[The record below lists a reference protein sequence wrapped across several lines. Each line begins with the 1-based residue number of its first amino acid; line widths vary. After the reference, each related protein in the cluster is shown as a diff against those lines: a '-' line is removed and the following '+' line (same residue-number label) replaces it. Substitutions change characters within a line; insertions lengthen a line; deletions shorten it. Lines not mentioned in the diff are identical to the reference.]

1 MQEEMGCTMGQIEQ
15 LIRYAFWSSE
25 SSGIVIGMSGGIDS
39 SVAATF
45 CCRAIGGD
53 RVLGLILPSIVTREE
68 DIIDAEELCRTL
80 GMEYRTFGVDPLLAG
95 FATIPGYE
103 ESPYL
108 RGNLMARI
116 RMTVLYY
123 FANRDNRIVCGTSN
137 RTEYMIG
144 YCTKF
149 GDNAADI
156 QPIIHL
162 YKTDVYRIAEE
173 LRIPDSIR
181 NKIPSAGLWEGQSD
195 EQEIGLSYP
204 IIDEALRTL
213 EINGW
218 KSRNSEEEKVL
229 QMVRKSEHKRIS
241 AYHLTTIC

>member
-1 MQEEMGCTMGQIEQ
+1 MQEEMGCTIGQVEQ
-15 LIRYAFWSSE
+15 LIRYAFWSSG
-25 SSGIVIGMSGGIDS
+25 SSGIVLGMSGGIDS

-68 DIIDAEELCRTL
+68 DITDAQELCRAL

-123 FANRDNRIVCGTSN
+123 FANRDHRIVCGTSN
-137 RTEYMIG
+137 RTEYLIG

-162 YKTDVYRIAEE
+162 YKTDVYRVAEE

-181 NKIPSAGLWEGQSD
+181 NKVPSAGLWEGQSD
-195 EQEIGLSYP
+195 EQEIGLSYQ
-204 IIDEALRTL
+204 IIDEALRAL

-218 KSRNSEEEKVL
+218 KSRNSIEEKVL

>member
-15 LIRYAFWSSE
+15 LIRYAFWSSG

-68 DIIDAEELCRTL
+68 DITDAEELCRTL

-95 FATIPGYE
+95 FATIPRYE

-137 RTEYMIG
+137 RTEYLIG

>member
-15 LIRYAFWSSE
+15 LIRYAFWSSG
-25 SSGIVIGMSGGIDS
+25 SSGIVLGMSGGIDS

-45 CCRAIGGD
+45 CCKAIGGD
-53 RVLGLILPSIVTREE
+53 RVLGLILPSIVTRED
-68 DIIDAEELCRTL
+68 DITDAQELCKAL

-95 FATIPGYE
+95 YTAIPGYE

-123 FANRDNRIVCGTSN
+123 FANRDHRIVCGTSN
-137 RTEYMIG
+137 RTEYLIG

-162 YKTDVYRIAEE
+162 YKTDVYRVAED
-173 LRIPDSIR
+173 LMIPDSIR
-181 NKIPSAGLWEGQSD
+181 NKVPSAGLWEGQSD

-204 IIDEALRTL
+204 IIDEALRAL

-218 KSRNSEEEKVL
+218 KSRNSVEEKVL

>member
-15 LIRYAFWSSE
+15 LIRYAFWSSG

-45 CCRAIGGD
+45 CCRAIGGN

-68 DIIDAEELCRTL
+68 DITDAEELCRTL